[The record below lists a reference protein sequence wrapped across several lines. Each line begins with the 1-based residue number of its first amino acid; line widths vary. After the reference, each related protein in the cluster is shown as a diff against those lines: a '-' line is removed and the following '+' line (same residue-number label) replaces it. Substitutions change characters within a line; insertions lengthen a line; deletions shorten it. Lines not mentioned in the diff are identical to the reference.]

1 VYGAG
6 TLYNSLVVGNSV
18 TNAGGGAS
26 VAGAAGS
33 AANAPYALTLVNC
46 TVAGNTDENG
56 KGRGGVYQVSITN
69 TIVWGNNGLA
79 DAKVSAVSSCCPI
92 LIDGVDG
99 NMTSDP
105 RLDAE
110 WRLKR
115 NSPCRDAATLY
126 AWMTDPLD
134 NRSLDAG
141 GASRVCNLPDIGA
154 FEYWPSLRG
163 FMLFVR

>member
-1 VYGAG
+1 
-6 TLYNSLVVGNSV
+6 
-18 TNAGGGAS
+18 

-56 KGRGGVYQVSITN
+56 KGRGGVYQVSIAN

-141 GASRVCNLPDIGA
+141 GASRVCNLPDMGA
-154 FEYWPSLRG
+154 FEFWPSLRG
-163 FMLFVR
+163 FMLFLR